1 MRAGWHGNGNV
12 YVINYWQRGIVL
24 IKRAWDEKGTLIKVE
39 GWNDDG
45 TPEAGF
51 RTSRNWG
58 LPLLISLRELP
69 VRFSFALCG

>member
-24 IKRAWDEKGTLIKVE
+24 IKRAWDEKGTLVKVE

-51 RTSRNWG
+51 RT
-58 LPLLISLRELP
+58 
-69 VRFSFALCG
+69 